1 MLEFIKEMV
10 IKTGQINHMND
21 LNIIMYHYVREIANS
36 QFPNIKGLEISGF
49 IRQLDWLNKNFTII
63 SPQHL
68 IHSVINKET
77 LPEKSCLLTF
87 DDGYKDH
94 FKFVLPELK
103 KRGLYGA
110 FFPPAK
116 PIIKKEILD
125 VNAIHFIL
133 EASNDLDALIAE
145 LTLNL
150 KKNSYSDLVISNLFK
165 RLAKPNRFDDARV
178 IFFKRILQREASQ
191 EIRTNIIETLF
202 KKFVGESSS
211 AFCSELYMNE
221 SEIKELI
228 KEGMYVGSHTY
239 NHMWLGSLS
248 REMQNE
254 EIEKSIDFLSNIGAP
269 IQNWIM
275 CYPYGDYNLETL
287 SILKEK
293 NCVIGVTTVPKVARI
308 NNGQN
313 LTLGRFDTN
322 DFPQ

>member
-10 IKTGQINHMND
+10 IKIGQIKYMNE

-36 QFPNIKGLEISGF
+36 RFPNIKGLEISGF

-68 IHSVINKET
+68 IHSVVNKEK
-77 LPEKSCLLTF
+77 LPYKSCLLTF

-103 KRGLYGA
+103 KRGLFGA

-133 EASNDLDALIAE
+133 EACNDLDALIAE
-145 LTLNL
+145 LSLNL
-150 KKNSYSDLVISNLFK
+150 KKNSYSDLEISNLYK
-165 RLAKPNRFDDARV
+165 KLAKPNRFDDARV
-178 IFFKRILQREASQ
+178 IFFKRMLQREASQ
-191 EIRTNIIETLF
+191 KIRTNIIETLF
-202 KKFVGESSS
+202 KKYVGEPSSI
-211 AFCSELYMNE
+211 FCSELYMNK
-221 SEIKELI
+221 SEIKELS

-248 REMQNE
+248 KEMQNE
-254 EIEKSIDFLSNIGAP
+254 EIEKSIDFLKNIGAP
-269 IQNWIM
+269 TQNWIM
-275 CYPYGDYNLETL
+275 CYPYGDYNEETL
-287 SILKEK
+287 KILKKK
-293 NCVIGVTTVPKVARI
+293 NCAIGVTTVPEVART